1 MFLNRSAVGS
11 DHFTATVSIRQRQF
25 AVNDFGTGYS
35 SLSYLRQF
43 PIDVLKIDQSFIHQ
57 IAADPEVSSI
67 VSAIIHMGK
76 SLKHLV
82 IAEGIETREQRTY
95 LQTQRCTEG
104 RGYLFSRPLAA
115 AQFAHLLQMGIAETV
130 VPLRSRT
137 SLQAWRSLRNSI
149 RRWNLSAVAETI
161 PELRADGA
169 TGWKRLQPLGR

>member
-95 LQTQRCTEG
+95 LQTQRCTKE
-104 RGYLFSRPLAA
+104 RAYSFARPLPAA
-115 AQFAHLLQMGIAETV
+115 
-130 VPLRSRT
+130 
-137 SLQAWRSLRNSI
+137 
-149 RRWNLSAVAETI
+149 NL
-161 PELRADGA
+161 PHYF
-169 TGWKRLQPLGR
+169 RLAKAKILFT